1 MKFKTYKRDNKKRG
15 IRAKKPTK
23 NLTPLNTQG
32 PINSMP
38 VSWAIKV
45 VPQIN
50 THIKAAINDVDF
62 DMY

>member
-1 MKFKTYKRDNKKRG
+1 
-15 IRAKKPTK
+15 
-23 NLTPLNTQG
+23 
-32 PINSMP
+32 MP